1 VHTYGMSAK
10 NRARFKYCDIFCF
23 VSMCDVPCPSLLVC
37 AMNISMYDVPC
48 PSLWVCAINRSMY
61 DVPCPSLCVCAINRY
76 MYDVPCPNLWGFN
89 RSDYTILITTDVVS
103 TNLDLGEVYK
113 IKWWSLSV
121 TCDRSVVFSGCS
133 GLFHQ

>member
-1 VHTYGMSAK
+1 M
-10 NRARFKYCDIFCF
+10 
-23 VSMCDVPCPSLLVC
+23 
-37 AMNISMYDVPC
+37 
-48 PSLWVCAINRSMY
+48 CAINRSMY

-113 IKWWSLSV
+113 IK
-121 TCDRSVVFSGCS
+121 
-133 GLFHQ
+133 